1 MGFLN
6 IWYILTREY
15 YSAIKKKEI
24 MLFAGKWVEVETIM
38 LSKIRQTQK
47 DKYVQSRSKKKIR
60 HEHKREII
68 GGRRREPVGDKWGK
82 ERVRVENVT
91 EVSCEHI

>member
-24 MLFAGKWVEVETIM
+24 LSFAGKWMDLGSM
-38 LSKIRQTQK
+38 LLSESQTQG
-47 DKYVQSRSKKKIR
+47 DGIACFLSYVEIR
-60 HEHKREII
+60 IFLKR
-68 GGRRREPVGDKWGK
+68 
-82 ERVRVENVT
+82 
-91 EVSCEHI
+91 